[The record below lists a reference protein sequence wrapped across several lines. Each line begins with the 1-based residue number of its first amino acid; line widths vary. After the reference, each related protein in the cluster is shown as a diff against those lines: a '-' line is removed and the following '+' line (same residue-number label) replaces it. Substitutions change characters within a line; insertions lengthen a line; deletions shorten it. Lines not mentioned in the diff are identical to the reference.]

1 MTSLYFWDAKRPITK
16 KLLQRVDLRAILDR
30 FPEQELI
37 ESAGQLA
44 RDAGISIGEVEL
56 KQAIAQL
63 ADDWIP
69 DNVLELS
76 D

>member
-1 MTSLYFWDAKRPITK
+1 MTALYFWDDRVGWTK
-16 KLLQRVDLRAILDR
+16 SFVTT
-30 FPEQELI
+30 
-37 ESAGQLA
+37 
-44 RDAGISIGEVEL
+44 GISIGEVEL
-56 KQAIAQL
+56 NQAIAQL